1 VISNSMSTAA
11 SGLFAQRDIID
22 AISKNVANV
31 NSEGYKRLE
40 TSTQSI
46 DGGSNVQAV
55 IRTNTAPWADN
66 NLRIRGQELSADVA
80 IKDGAD
86 RLDNLIMN
94 SNVERAFSDFQTA
107 SKNLQ
112 AFPESK
118 QYLQEFN
125 SAGYGLNAAINQTAN
140 SFAELQ
146 SGVKQRMDLDQMR
159 LDGLKAQ
166 LTEIT
171 SKGVV
176 NSDNANQVSM
186 IQQQIA
192 SLTGSVQGY
201 NRFLNSIV
209 PPLIK
214 DYTAITG
221 DLKDKINAAA
231 GENLFVDGKWVNAT
245 AVKNIDINNDPKVLE
260 FPDEVGRMK
269 TLIGSIGNK
278 SLLDTKFSQN
288 NFDQASKDFNTEYG
302 VDLERETVKLL
313 EAQRLY
319 EANSRVVAASDRMIG
334 TLLDIMG

>member
-1 VISNSMSTAA
+1 MSTAA
-11 SGLFAQRDIID
+11 SGLFAQRDVID

-40 TSTQSI
+40 TSTQAI

-55 IRTNTAPWADN
+55 IRTNTAPWVDN
-66 NLRIRGQELSADVA
+66 NLRIRGQELSTDVA
-80 IKDGAD
+80 VKDGVD
-86 RLDNLIMN
+86 RVDNLIMN

-146 SGVKQRMDLDQMR
+146 AGVKQRMDLDQMR
-159 LDGLKAQ
+159 LDGLKQQ
-166 LTEIT
+166 LIQIS

-192 SLTGSVQGY
+192 SLTGSVEGY

-214 DYTAITG
+214 DYTTITG

-269 TLIGSIGNK
+269 TLIGSLGNK
-278 SLLDTKFSQN
+278 SILDTKFSQN
-288 NFDQASKDFNTEYG
+288 NFDQASRDFNREYG
-302 VDLERETVKLL
+302 VDLEQQTVKLL
-313 EAQRLY
+313 QAQRLY
-319 EANSRVVAASDRMIG
+319 EANAKVLQASDGMIG
-334 TLLDIMG
+334 TLLNAIG

>member
-1 VISNSMSTAA
+1 MISNSLSTAA
-11 SGLFAQRDIID
+11 SGLFAQRDVID
-22 AISKNVANV
+22 TISKNIANAE
-31 NSEGYKRLE
+31 SEGYKRLE
-40 TSTQSI
+40 ARTYEI
-46 DGGSNVQAV
+46 GGGAGAETRVTTPS
-55 IRTNTAPWADN
+55 APWADAALQ
-66 NLRIRGQELSADVA
+66 LRGRELSTDVA
-80 IKDGAD
+80 VKDSVD

-94 SNVERAFSDFQTA
+94 NTVEPAFDAFQTA

-146 SGVKQRMDLDQMR
+146 QGVKQRMDLDQMR
-159 LDGLKAQ
+159 LDGLKQQ

-192 SLTGSVQGY
+192 SLTGSVDGY

-214 DYTAITG
+214 DYTTITG
-221 DLKDKINAAA
+221 DLRDKINAAA

-288 NFDQASKDFNTEYG
+288 NFDQASRDFDREYG
-302 VDLERETVKLL
+302 VDLEKETVKLL
-313 EAQRLY
+313 QAQRLY

-334 TLLDIMG
+334 TIIDMMG